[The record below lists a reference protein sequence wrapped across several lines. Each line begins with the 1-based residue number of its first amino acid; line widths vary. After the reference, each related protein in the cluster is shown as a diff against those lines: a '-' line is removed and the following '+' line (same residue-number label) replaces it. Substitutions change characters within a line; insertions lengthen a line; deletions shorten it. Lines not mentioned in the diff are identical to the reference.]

1 MKSKVLI
8 LGAICTA
15 SSMLAACG
23 GDNNGSSNNST
34 TTTPPPTTSSSGMA
48 LDTAQVLA
56 LAQVTSETSTPFAVN
71 GGALTLTDT
80 SESSSPITVS
90 Q

>member
-1 MKSKVLI
+1 MKSKILI
-8 LGAICTA
+8 LGAICA
-15 SSMLAACG
+15 APCMLAACG
-23 GDNNGSSNNST
+23 GNDNGSSNTST
-34 TTTPPPTTSSSGMA
+34 TPTPPPTTSNVMA

-71 GGALTLTDT
+71 GGALVLTDT
-80 SESSSPITVS
+80 SESGLPIGVN